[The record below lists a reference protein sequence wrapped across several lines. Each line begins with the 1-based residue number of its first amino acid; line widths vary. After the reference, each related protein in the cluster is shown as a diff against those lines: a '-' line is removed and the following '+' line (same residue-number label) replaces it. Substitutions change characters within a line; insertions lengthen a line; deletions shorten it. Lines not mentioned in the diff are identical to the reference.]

1 MTLPVKRNPENPAP
15 GDILKFKGLAEVV
28 VKAKLQKRCA
38 ELLECA
44 SKAFHDGM
52 KAWVISA
59 THLKA
64 IRDELLYQ
72 HLGYADFKTFLEE
85 RFDGGRTTAFEYIK
99 IAGAFPL
106 PRGDESDMSDSK
118 LPALYQLDFVK
129 LSALARLPAFHRD
142 TLIKSGKLIV
152 PQGEHPRIFS
162 VAELKE
168 MTRDE
173 VKTLVSSILGEG
185 MSAATGGTSSL
196 DEGQIF
202 DNLASHFENG
212 FYSEQTL
219 PILEEMIKLA
229 PKLDPRARRSCAGQ
243 IEDVARVIVK
253 YASAIRAGK
262 EFHILPKMEDD
273 DGGKE

>member
-1 MTLPVKRNPENPAP
+1 MTLPAKRNPENPAP

-38 ELLECA
+38 ELLDRA
-44 SKAFHDGM
+44 SKAFHIGM

-64 IRDELLYQ
+64 IRDELLYH

-106 PRGDESDMSDSK
+106 PQGDESDMSDSK

-142 TLIKSGKLIV
+142 TLIKNGKLIV
-152 PQGEHPRIFS
+152 PQRGHPRIFS

-173 VKTLVSSILGEG
+173 VKALVSSILGEG
-185 MSAATGGTSSL
+185 MSAAGDGSSM

-202 DNLASHFENG
+202 EQLTNHFEKG
-212 FYSEQTL
+212 FWSAQTL
-219 PILEEMIKLA
+219 PLLEKMIEIA
-229 PKLDPRARRSCAGQ
+229 PNLDPRARRSYAGQ
-243 IEDVARVIVK
+243 IEDVARMIAR

-262 EFHILPKMEDD
+262 EFHVLPPKED
-273 DGGKE
+273 EEMPNT